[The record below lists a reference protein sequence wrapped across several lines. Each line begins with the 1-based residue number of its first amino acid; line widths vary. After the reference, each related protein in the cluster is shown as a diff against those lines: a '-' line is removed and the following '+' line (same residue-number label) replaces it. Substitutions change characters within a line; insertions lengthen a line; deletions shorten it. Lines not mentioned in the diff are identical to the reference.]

1 MSFNGYCVTQ
11 EQVPQHLRANRSTL
25 TRWFGRAILN
35 VFGWQVVG
43 SIPNIKR
50 VLIIVAPHTSNWDFV
65 FAMAAVLGLNL
76 RVRWLGKH
84 TIFKPGVVWFMRWLG
99 GIPTNREQPE
109 DIVQYVANLS
119 NREEGVAIGLAPEG
133 TRKKV
138 TRWKTG
144 FLRIAKL
151 LDCPILL
158 ITLDFQGKNFVIG
171 DLYQPTGDSEADLTA
186 IKHYYSGF
194 QAKYPNKF

>member
-1 MSFNGYCVTQ
+1 MPFDGYSVTQ
-11 EQVPQHLRANRSTL
+11 EQVPQHLRANRSAL
-25 TRWFGRAILN
+25 TRWFGRTVLTI
-35 VFGWQVVG
+35 FGWQVVG
-43 SIPNIKR
+43 SIPSIKR

-84 TIFKPGVVWFMRWLG
+84 TIFKPGAVWFMCWLG

-109 DIVQYVANLS
+109 DIVQYVADLS
-119 NREEGVAIGLAPEG
+119 NREDGVAIGLAPEG
-133 TRKKV
+133 TRSKV
-138 TRWKTG
+138 SRWKTG

-158 ITLDFQGKNFVIG
+158 ISLDFQGKQFIIG
-171 DLYQPTGDSEADLTA
+171 DLYHPTGDYETDLIA
-186 IKHYYSGF
+186 IKTYYGGF
-194 QAKYPNKF
+194 QAKYPEKF

>member
-1 MSFNGYCVTQ
+1 M
-11 EQVPQHLRANRSTL
+11 L
-25 TRWFGRAILN
+25 T
-35 VFGWQVVG
+35 VFGWNVVG
-43 SIPNIKR
+43 TIPDVKR
-50 VLIIVAPHTSNWDFV
+50 VLIIAAPHTSNWDFV

-84 TIFKPGVVWFMRWLG
+84 TIFKPGAVWFMRWLG

-109 DIVQYVANLS
+109 DIVQYVADLS

-133 TRKKV
+133 TRAKV
-138 TRWKTG
+138 SRWKTG

-158 ITLDFQGKNFVIG
+158 ISLDFQGKHFIIG
-171 DLYQPTGDSEADLTA
+171 DLYQPTGDSEADLAA
-186 IKHYYSGF
+186 IKSYYSGF
-194 QAKYPNKF
+194 QAKYPDKF

>member
-1 MSFNGYCVTQ
+1 MSFTGYSVTQ

-25 TRWFGRAILN
+25 TRWFGRTILN

-43 SIPNIKR
+43 SIPDIKR

-84 TIFKPGVVWFMRWLG
+84 TIFKPGAVWFMRWLG

-119 NREEGVAIGLAPEG
+119 NSEEGVAIGLAPEG
-133 TRKKV
+133 TRKKSHAV
-138 TRWKTG
+138 EDRVFENCKITG
-144 FLRIAKL
+144 LPNPF
-151 LDCPILL
+151 D
-158 ITLDFQGKNFVIG
+158 
-171 DLYQPTGDSEADLTA
+171 
-186 IKHYYSGF
+186 YSRLSR
-194 QAKYPNKF
+194 QKFCYRRPVPAYWRQ